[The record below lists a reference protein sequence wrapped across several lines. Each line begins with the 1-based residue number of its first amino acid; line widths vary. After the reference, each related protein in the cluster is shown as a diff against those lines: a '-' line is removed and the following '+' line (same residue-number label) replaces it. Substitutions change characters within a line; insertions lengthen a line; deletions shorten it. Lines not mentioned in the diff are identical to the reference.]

1 MQYKRLLK
9 RFLSLTLCTMTA
21 GLALQS
27 QPAGAYKSGRPL
39 RIALSAPSGKEI
51 ASSFP
56 EPMLE
61 NVEGEPTGFQ
71 VGAIIKTADGE
82 ETFSSILELPQ
93 SKITLH
99 LVDDAF
105 QVCDGDSGDILYTS
119 DYNME
124 HLTIRPNSS
133 LTWFKGYKWYG
144 DFLYKRAEN
153 NKLSIINYVDLEDYV
168 KGVLPYEVD
177 PDWHIEALKAQAVC
191 SRSFAICTNKHQA
204 DGYDLCNTTHCQ
216 VYYGANTATEQSNQ
230 AVDATA
236 GEYITYNGEA
246 VEGNF
251 FSSDGGATE
260 DAENVWG
267 GESGYLLGKV
277 DPYEKQS
284 ESWSVTLTAEEIQK
298 KLQDAEYTLGS
309 IASVVVTKRTPMDN
323 VNEVAIT
330 DTAGTQVVLKQS
342 NVRTVFNLHS
352 IRYTVTPNYATGSA
366 ALPRDVKVQPST
378 HKVTVNGSAAAP
390 QGYNIDGYNYYK
402 LRDIAYLLNGTDSQF
417 NIAWSPKT
425 NQITLIPQ
433 STYEAVGGELT
444 KSTSVQIQSCAV
456 SNAPVFKNEDALS
469 LAGYCINNNNF
480 YKLRDLGDALGF
492 AVSFDSDAQTVRIT
506 SAEDISSENET
517 QGTGG
522 SVSQTTAVPL
532 SYTFTGTG
540 WGHSVGLSQWGA
552 HAMAEIG
559 FSYQDILK
567 FYYTGIEIAP

>member
-1 MQYKRLLK
+1 MQYKIPFK
-9 RFLSLTLCTMTA
+9 RILSLTLCTITT
-21 GLALQS
+21 GLALQG
-27 QPAGAYKSGRPL
+27 QPAGAYTNGQPL

-71 VGAIIKTADGE
+71 VGAIIETNNG

-124 HLTIRPNSS
+124 HLMICPNSS
-133 LTWFKGYKWYG
+133 LTWFKGYKWHG
-144 DFLYKRAEN
+144 NFLYKRAKE

-177 PDWHIEALKAQAVC
+177 PDWHLEALKAQAVC

-204 DGYDLCNTTHCQ
+204 DGYDLCNTTCCQ
-216 VYYGANTATEQSNQ
+216 VYYGANTATEQSNK
-230 AVDATA
+230 AVDATQ
-236 GEYITYNGEA
+236 GEYLTYNGTA

-267 GESGYLLGKV
+267 GESNYLLGKV

-298 KLQDAEYTLGS
+298 KLQAAEYNLGS
-309 IASVVVTKRTPMDN
+309 IANVVVTKRTPMDN
-323 VNEVAIT
+323 VNEVVIT
-330 DTAGTQVVLKQS
+330 DTAGTKVTLKQS
-342 NVRTVFNLHS
+342 NVRTVFQLHS
-352 IRYTVTPNYATGSA
+352 IRYTITPNYATKSA
-366 ALPRDVKVQPST
+366 ALPRDVKIQPST
-378 HKVTVNGSAAAP
+378 HKVTVDGSTVAP

-417 NIAWSPKT
+417 NIEWSPKT

-433 STYEAVGGELT
+433 SAYESVGGELT
-444 KSTSVQIQSCAV
+444 QSHAVQIHSYTA
-456 SNAPVFKNEDALS
+456 SNAPVFRNDDALS
-469 LAGYCINNNNF
+469 LAGYCINNNNY
-480 YKLRDLGDALGF
+480 YKLRDLGEALGF
-492 AVSFDSDAQTVRIT
+492 GVEFDGDAQTVMIT
-506 SAEDISSENET
+506 SAGDTSSENQIQE
-517 QGTGG
+517 TGG
-522 SVSQTTAVPL
+522 STPQTTAIPL

-552 HAMAEIG
+552 HAMAESG
-559 FSYQDILK
+559 FSYRDILK
-567 FYYTGIEIAP
+567 FYYTGIEIAH